1 MAAPSGAKVIANR
14 QAIVRKPLL
23 RAAHFRL
30 GHAHPATETSGNNP
44 STNAKKM
51 SRIAGREIRPNVNR
65 EKLNALSTGRV
76 IEAALRNAPK
86 TSTSTRAA
94 KSVLSANLP
103 IDERKWSRLKVRPG
117 ATAMIPILSC
127 GQARTQSKQNVQ
139 SRLLSFLG

>member
-14 QAIVRKPLL
+14 QAIVRKLLL

-30 GHAHPATETSGNNP
+30 AHAHPATETSGNNP
-44 STNAKKM
+44 SINAKKM
-51 SRIAGREIRPNVNR
+51 SRITGREIRPNVNR

-76 IEAALRNAPK
+76 IEAALTNAPK

-103 IDERKWSRLKVRPG
+103 IDERK
-117 ATAMIPILSC
+117 
-127 GQARTQSKQNVQ
+127 
-139 SRLLSFLG
+139 